1 MRRENRREKC
11 RKGEKGREGERGEGR
26 DTGDYRRQGK
36 RHKRVPVKGNRERK
50 GRGRRREGTRG
61 EGKYFTQKTLTTGY
75 KGEGEMRGRWE
86 GISLHSCPSVL
97 QTLHHLHTPTPELW
111 AIQYVVH

>member
-1 MRRENRREKC
+1 MRSAGKERKEERER
-11 RKGEKGREGERGEGR
+11 GGEGR
-26 DTGDYRRQGK
+26 DRGDYRRWGK
-36 RHKRVPVKGNRERK
+36 RHKRVPVKGNRQRK
-50 GRGRRREGTRG
+50 GRGRRREETRG

-86 GISLHSCPSVL
+86 GMSLHSCPSVL

-111 AIQYVVH
+111 AVQYVVH